1 MLEDACRERHC
12 SVSDLVEQALQAF
25 LTPVTEEE
33 VLHQLVLQQR
43 EVLDI
48 VQDIQGLLAQF
59 LTLLGALPVVQASA
73 SAAPPA
79 RPKIATYA
87 EMYGP
92 IASAQAP
99 DGGAVAV
106 PAATTPS
113 PAAAVSSPGRLRR
126 WLLREE
132 PS

>member
-33 VLHQLVLQQR
+33 VLHQLVIQQR

-73 SAAPPA
+73 PAAAPE

-92 IASAQAP
+92 IESAQAP
-99 DGGAVAV
+99 DGRAVAV
-106 PAATTPS
+106 PAETTPS
-113 PAAAVSSPGRLRR
+113 PAAAVALPGRLRR
-126 WLLREE
+126 WLFREE
-132 PS
+132 TP